1 MIPIRPMIRSRLGP
15 IAVFFGSVLALGLT
29 SALPA
34 HAQESPTRVEAASQ
48 SLYADPVARAPGD
61 VLTIVINEQTSAQRE
76 SAYEGSSSSSLNGSG
91 SGTFAENVSGSFSA
105 GTELSSET
113 ENSNES
119 VQSDMLSGTFT
130 ARVTGVNNA
139 GNLQVKG
146 ERRLTIDGVTHIM
159 EVSGVVRPSDVRQDN
174 TVLSTQIAN
183 ARITY
188 GEEGFRHRGIFSK
201 GLLLKV
207 GGVVA
212 TGIGIFLGL
221 R

>member
-1 MIPIRPMIRSRLGP
+1 MIRFRFVSV
-15 IAVFFGSVLALGLT
+15 VFVFAWGFALGLT
-29 SALPA
+29 GPLPA
-34 HAQESPTRVEAASQ
+34 HGQQSPTDAEPASQ
-48 SLYADPVARAPGD
+48 SLYADPVAREPGD

-76 SAYEGSSSSSLNGSG
+76 SAYEGNSSSSMSGSG
-91 SGTFAENVSGSFSA
+91 SGTFSQNISGSFSA
-105 GTELSSET
+105 GTEVSSET

-130 ARVTGVNNA
+130 ARVTGRDNA
-139 GNLQVKG
+139 GNLHIQG

-159 EVSGVVRPSDVRQDN
+159 KVNGVVRPSDVRQDN

-183 ARITY
+183 AQITY

-212 TGIGIFLGL
+212 TGIGIFLGV

>member
-1 MIPIRPMIRSRLGP
+1 MTPLRFASALSLLGGLL
-15 IAVFFGSVLALGLT
+15 AVGLMG
-29 SALPA
+29 ALPA
-34 HAQESPTRVEAASQ
+34 HGQQTPATAEPASQ

-76 SAYEGSSSSSLNGSG
+76 SAYQGNSSSSLSGNG
-91 SGTFAENVSGSFSA
+91 SGTFSEAVSGSFSA
-105 GTELSSET
+105 GTEVSSET

-119 VQSDMLSGTFT
+119 VQSDMLNGTFT

-139 GNLQVKG
+139 GNLEVKG

-159 EVSGVVRPSDVRQDN
+159 EVSGVVRPSDVRRDN

-183 ARITY
+183 AQITY

>member
-1 MIPIRPMIRSRLGP
+1 MTRFRFVPIGL
-15 IAVFFGSVLALGLT
+15 VLILVVVLGLT
-29 SALPA
+29 GPHSAHGQQSA
-34 HAQESPTRVEAASQ
+34 EDVEPASQ
-48 SLYADPVARAPGD
+48 SLYADPVAREPGD

-76 SAYEGSSSSSLNGSG
+76 SAYEGNSSSSMSGTG
-91 SGTFAENVSGSFSA
+91 SGTFSENVSGSFSA
-105 GTELSSET
+105 GTEVSSET

-119 VQSDMLSGTFT
+119 VQSDMLNGTFT
-130 ARVTGVNNA
+130 ARVTGVDNA
-139 GNLQVKG
+139 GNLQIKG

-159 EVSGVVRPSDVRQDN
+159 EVSGMVRPSDVRQDN

-183 ARITY
+183 AQITY

-212 TGIGIFLGL
+212 TGIGIFLGV